1 MTEVDVLSKILT
13 LLEDLAKKVGG
24 SIGSTTTPKGAVQS
38 AISGITPKTLT
49 ADEERLER
57 DKTRIFAKT
66 LGIERDHFI
75 KDRKF
80 KETYFEKLENSFKKV
95 AREVMPPSDSSKGG
109 NKPNGPSLFQNMI
122 GFAAFAAGVYIIVS
136 AMTMASDIKFDGVI
150 KATMAIGLFVL
161 AFLQFGKLQSDIK
174 NASTSFAIFSATLLF
189 LVLPLLYGFAAMPIG
204 KFLGALAKLSI
215 IFAGL
220 ILVVKQMS
228 QIKQKDLKD
237 SAITFAIFA
246 ATIGFII
253 LPMISLLGKLSWGKI
268 IDGLIKLGVVIGL
281 IGYIL
286 HEMNKL
292 KPTEVIKSVSGIAL
306 FGLTFSLILL
316 PLLESIYEVPW
327 AQLLTSLMKMGLVLG
342 AIVGMIYLIGK
353 IPKGQLMEGAVTV
366 GLIGIVLFGLSF
378 ALSRYANMEW
388 AKIITGLLASTVAV
402 GIFGLA
408 LAGIGAILF
417 SNPVVALMLAIG
429 GVVIMALTGL
439 LLMLALGMMAF
450 GGDFNWAK
458 IGENIF
464 KALGII
470 TLFGAAVIVTGLV
483 LAAAA
488 IPIAAALLVVGPLMI
503 FLGILALGMKAF
515 GGNYDWDLIAENI
528 DNALGVVRGFTW
540 GLIKTSLALALLA
553 IPLAVAVAT
562 IGPLMIFLK
571 LLSVTMEIFSG
582 DYDWNLISTNIA
594 VAMSVI
600 DSFADSLVIF
610 AAKYLFKTP
619 LILAALIQVSMLAS
633 LMSSIASAMEDFSQG
648 INWENVRINIAESKM
663 ALNDFMGVISHITQ
677 NFSGK
682 MKDLSVADPL
692 ISRILALME
701 KVADSLSLFSDI
713 DGEQIFKVGMG
724 LSSLGLGVATYI
736 MALIKLKDF
745 DEKKIAKLVN
755 GIGYFNTLNGE
766 NLFAVGFGISS
777 IGMGLSSFF
786 NALGNKGN
794 SIINLFKETFLV
806 DMIKKFESLDGN
818 KLYDSGQGIYN
829 LGGGLYWFLKYLM
842 ITSFK
847 NTANAYAVF
856 GVLKLFQTLEGEK
869 LSVLGEGLQY
879 LSEGLVALSSDE
891 INFDNLLAQIK
902 NIAVPLAGFSFVL
915 DKFTKVYSAFG
926 KVAQELGLDK
936 QIKMSFEDQT
946 GIQKALLDLQQ
957 QELQIQK
964 DQLNQLV
971 ENGRLLGI
979 IADKVNGQGG
989 SVIGGGSSDQLNIT
1003 TPNFKT
1009 KSNYITA
1016 MNSAANSFEGAPA

>member
-1 MTEVDVLSKILT
+1 VTEVDVLSKILT

-38 AISGITPKTLT
+38 AISGITPKTLSS
-49 ADEERLER
+49 DEERLER

-109 NKPNGPSLFQNMI
+109 NKPKGPSIFQNMI

-136 AMTMASDIKFDGVI
+136 AMTMASDIKFDGVV
-150 KATMAIGLFVL
+150 KATLAIGLFVL
-161 AFLQFGKLQSDIK
+161 AFLQFGKMKSDLK
-174 NASTSFAIFSATLLF
+174 NASISFALFSATLLF

-204 KFLGALAKLSI
+204 KFLGALVKLSI

-220 ILVVKQMS
+220 ILIARQMS
-228 QIKQKDLKD
+228 QLKQNDLRN
-237 SAITFAIFA
+237 SAVSFAIFA

-253 LPMISLLGKLSWGKI
+253 IPMIALLGKLSWDKVFSSLGKLSAI
-268 IDGLIKLGVVIGL
+268 IATIGVIVYEMKRLG
-281 IGYIL
+281 
-286 HEMNKL
+286 
-292 KPTEVIKSVSGIAL
+292 PDTVIKSSAGIAL
-306 FGLTFSLILL
+306 FGLTFSLIIL

-327 AQLLTSLMKMGLVLG
+327 TQLLASLFKMGLVLG

-388 AKIITGLLASTVAV
+388 SKIISGLLASTVAV

-417 SNPVVALMLAIG
+417 TNPEVALFLAIG

-439 LLMLALGMMAF
+439 LIMLALGMMAF
-450 GGDFNWAK
+450 GGDYNWAK
-458 IGENIF
+458 IGANIF
-464 KALGII
+464 KALGIV

-488 IPIAAALLVVGPLMI
+488 IPIAAALLVVGPLLI

-515 GGNYDWDLIAENI
+515 GGDYDWDLIAENI

-553 IPLAVAVAT
+553 IPLAIAVAT

-582 DYDWNLISTNIA
+582 DYDWDTISKNIIT
-594 VAMSVI
+594 AMGVI
-600 DSFADSLVIF
+600 DGFTDSLVTF
-610 AAKYLFKTP
+610 ASKYLFKTP

-648 INWENVRINIAESKM
+648 INWENVRINVAESQL
-663 ALNDFMGVISHITQ
+663 ALNDFMGVISNITQ

-692 ISRILALME
+692 ISKILALME

-713 DGEQIFKVGMG
+713 DGENIFKVGMG
-724 LSSLGLGVATYI
+724 LSSLGMGVATYV
-736 MALIKLKDF
+736 MALTRLKDF
-745 DEKKIAKLVN
+745 DEKRLAKLVA
-755 GIGYFNTLNGE
+755 GISYFSILDGDNLTL
-766 NLFAVGFGISS
+766 VGFGISS
-777 IGMGLSSFF
+777 IGLGLSSFF

-806 DMIKKFESLDGN
+806 DMIKKFETLDGD

-842 ITSFK
+842 ISSIK
-847 NTANAYAVF
+847 NIGNAFVVF
-856 GVLKLFQTLEGEK
+856 GVLKMFQSLEGEK
-869 LSVLGEGLQY
+869 LADIGDGLKY
-879 LSEGLVALSSDE
+879 LSEGLIALSSDE

-902 NIAVPLAGFSFVL
+902 SIAIPLAGFSFVL

-957 QELQIQK
+957 QELEIQR
-964 DQLNQLV
+964 DQLDQLV

-979 IADKVNGQGG
+979 IANKVGGQGG
-989 SVIGGGSSDQLNIT
+989 AIAGGGNEDQLNIT
-1003 TPNFKT
+1003 SPTFKT
-1009 KSNYITA
+1009 KSNYISA